1 MYPGKDDITEMIDFL
16 TEEGKCSIQSSELE
30 TKLLAM
36 TLNQL
41 KIRVQQIVS
50 GQGFKSN
57 LNKNFVSNQRMI
69 PDELIESKFTN
80 KKPPE

>member
-30 TKLLAM
+30 MKLLSM

-41 KIRVQQIVS
+41 KIRIQQIVS
-50 GQGFKSN
+50 GQEFKSN
-57 LNKNFVSNQRMI
+57 LNENFVSNQGMI
-69 PDELIESKFTN
+69 PDELIESKITN